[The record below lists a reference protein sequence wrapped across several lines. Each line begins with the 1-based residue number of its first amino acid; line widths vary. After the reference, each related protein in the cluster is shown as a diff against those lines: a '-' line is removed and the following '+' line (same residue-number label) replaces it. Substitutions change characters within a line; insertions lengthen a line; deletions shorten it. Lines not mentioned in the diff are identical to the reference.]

1 MCAVASIDAVGTL
14 MDMLRIESVSG
25 AEQELARWLVDVL
38 EDAGFAVSINAAG
51 NVIAGWG
58 DGPVCTALVG
68 HLDTAPGRIEVRRD
82 GHLLYGRGSVD
93 AKGPLLAALLAVMRQ
108 PRRGARRFTLV
119 AAVEEETTSRGA
131 HHLAAT
137 LPAPDELIILEP
149 SGWDAITVGYK
160 GSVRLRWSHEQE
172 SGHGAGRAASAA
184 DHAFEFVR
192 RLQDSAHTFNRD
204 RGVFDRLDVRVITC
218 EARGDGLVDRAGVH
232 VGMRL
237 PPGCDVHALLEAVRS
252 AATSGEVRIGDV
264 DLPVRTSRT
273 SSLARRFARAI
284 RHRDSSPRY
293 KLKTGTSDLNVL
305 VPAWGCPAL
314 AYGPGDSSLD
324 HTAHEHLD
332 VRELE
337 RAVDVLDMVL
347 RAP

>member
-1 MCAVASIDAVGTL
+1 MSAVASIDAVGTL
-14 MDMLRIESVSG
+14 TDMLRIESVSG
-25 AEQELARWLVDVL
+25 AEHALAHWMVGVL
-38 EDAGFAVSINAAG
+38 DGAGFAVELDAAG
-51 NVIAGWG
+51 NVIATWG
-58 DGPVCTALVG
+58 DGAVSTALVG
-68 HLDTAPGRIEVRRD
+68 HLDTAPGRIGVRRD

-93 AKGPLLAALLAVMRQ
+93 AKGPLLAAMLAVMRQ
-108 PRRGARRFTLV
+108 PRHGARRFTLI

-160 GSVRLRWSHEQE
+160 GSLRLRWSHRQE
-172 SGHGAGRAASAA
+172 SGHGAGRTGSAG
-184 DHAFEFVR
+184 DRAFEFVH
-192 RLQDSAHTFNRD
+192 RLQGFAHALSGD
-204 RGVFDRLDVRVITC
+204 GGVFERLNVRVLAC
-218 EARGDGLVDRAGVH
+218 EAGSDGLVDSAHVD

-237 PPGCDVHALLEAVRS
+237 PPGSAVGSLLDAVRD
-252 AATSGEVRIGDV
+252 AAGSGLVRIDNV

-273 SSLARRFARAI
+273 SPLARRFARAI
-284 RHRDSSPRY
+284 RHHDATPRY

-305 VPAWGCPAL
+305 IPAWGCPGL
-314 AYGPGDSSLD
+314 AYGPGDSTLD

-337 RAVDVLDMVL
+337 RAVDVLDLVL